1 MTDRALRA
9 SGVRSGEPAPIWE
22 DDMKSMCLAAV
33 LAAMMGSAAFAQTFG
48 VSMQSFDNNFQT
60 LLREGIS
67 ARASEADGVNVQVE
81 DAQTDISKQLDQVN
95 NFIAAGVDAI
105 IMTLTDTSAAPGISE
120 AATKAG
126 IPVVFLNLEPEN
138 LGNLPEKQVYVGS
151 RETESGELGAK
162 AACSLLTEKGK
173 ASDAQ
178 VYILMGDLA
187 HQASR
192 DRTNSFKEMLAAGD
206 CKDAT
211 IADEQSG
218 AWARTNAMDTTTNW
232 ITAGRPID
240 VVFANNDEMAIG
252 AIQALKA
259 AGVSMDDVIVIG
271 IDATQDGLAAMAA
284 GDLDATV
291 FQNARGQ
298 SASAVDA
305 AVALV
310 RGDPVEKQVWVP
322 FELVTPKNMAD
333 YASKN

>member
-1 MTDRALRA
+1 
-9 SGVRSGEPAPIWE
+9 
-22 DDMKSMCLAAV
+22 MKSMYLAAA
-33 LAAMMGSAAFAQTFG
+33 LAALMGSAASAETIG

-60 LLREGIS
+60 LLREGIN
-67 ARASEADGVNVQVE
+67 ARVGEVNGATVQIE
-81 DAQTDISKQLDQVN
+81 DAQTDISKQLNQVN

-105 IMTLTDTSAAPGISE
+105 IMTLTDTSAAAGISD
-120 AATKAG
+120 AAEKAG
-126 IPVVFLNLEPEN
+126 IPLVYLNLEPEN
-138 LGNLPEKQVYVGS
+138 LGKLPAKQAYVGS
-151 RETESGELGAK
+151 KETDSGKLGAE
-162 AACSLLTEKGK
+162 AACSLLKEKGK

-192 DRTNSFKEMLAAGD
+192 DRTSAFKETLAAGD
-206 CKDAT
+206 CKGAT
-211 IADEQSG
+211 IADEQSA
-218 AWARTNAMDTTTNW
+218 AWTRTNAMDLTTNW
-232 ITAGRPID
+232 ITAGQPID

-259 AGVSMDDVIVIG
+259 AGVSMDDVIVVG

-291 FQNARGQ
+291 FQNAKGQ

-305 AVALV
+305 AVSLV
-310 RGDPVEKQVWVP
+310 RGEAVDKNVWVP

-333 YASKN
+333 YAARN

>member
-1 MTDRALRA
+1 
-9 SGVRSGEPAPIWE
+9 
-22 DDMKSMCLAAV
+22 MKSMCLAAA
-33 LAAMMGSAAFAQTFG
+33 LAALMGSAASAETIG

-60 LLREGIS
+60 LLREGIN
-67 ARASEADGVNVQVE
+67 ARVTEVNGATVQIE
-81 DAQTDISKQLDQVN
+81 DAQTDISKQLNQVN

-120 AATKAG
+120 AAEKAG
-126 IPVVFLNLEPEN
+126 IPLVYLNLEPEN
-138 LGNLPEKQVYVGS
+138 LGKLPAKQAYVGS
-151 RETESGELGAK
+151 KETDSGRLGAE
-162 AACSLLTEKGK
+162 AACSLLKEKGK
-173 ASDAQ
+173 AGDAQ

-192 DRTNSFKEMLAAGD
+192 DRTSSFKETLAAGD
-206 CKDAT
+206 CKGAT
-211 IADEQSG
+211 IADEQSA
-218 AWARTNAMDTTTNW
+218 AWTRTNAMDLTTNW

-259 AGVSMDDVIVIG
+259 AGVSMDDVIVVG

-291 FQNARGQ
+291 FQNAKGQ

-305 AVALV
+305 AVSLV
-310 RGDPVEKQVWVP
+310 RGEAVDKNVWVP

-333 YASKN
+333 YATRN

>member
-1 MTDRALRA
+1 
-9 SGVRSGEPAPIWE
+9 
-22 DDMKSMCLAAV
+22 MKSMCLAAA
-33 LAAMMGSAAFAQTFG
+33 LAAMMGSAAFAETIG

-60 LLREGIS
+60 LLREGIG
-67 ARASEADGVNVQVE
+67 ARAGEVDGVSVQVE
-81 DAQTDISKQLDQVN
+81 DAQTDISKQLNQVN
-95 NFIAAGVDAI
+95 NFIAAKVDAI
-105 IMTLTDTSAAPGISE
+105 VMTLTDTSAAPGISE
-120 AATKAG
+120 AAAKAG
-126 IPVVFLNLEPEN
+126 IPLVFLNLEPEN
-138 LGNLPEKQVYVGS
+138 LAQLPEKQAYVGS
-151 RETESGELGAK
+151 KETDAGRLAGE

-173 ASDAQ
+173 AAEAQ

-192 DRTNSFKEMLAAGD
+192 DRTSSFKDALAAGD
-206 CKDAT
+206 CKTVT

-218 AWARTNAMDTTTNW
+218 AWTRTNAMDLTTNW
-232 ITAGRPID
+232 ITAGQPID

-259 AGVSMDDVIVIG
+259 AGASMEDVIVIG

-310 RGDPVEKQVWVP
+310 RGEPVEKQVWVP
-322 FELVTPKNMAD
+322 FELVTPQNMAD

>member
-1 MTDRALRA
+1 
-9 SGVRSGEPAPIWE
+9 
-22 DDMKSMCLAAV
+22 MKSMCLAAA
-33 LAAMMGSAAFAQTFG
+33 LAALMGSAASAETIG

-60 LLREGIS
+60 LLREGIN
-67 ARASEADGVNVQVE
+67 ARAAEVNGATVQIE
-81 DAQTDISKQLDQVN
+81 DAQTDISKQLNQVN

-120 AATKAG
+120 AAEKAG
-126 IPVVFLNLEPEN
+126 IPLVYLNLEPEN
-138 LGNLPEKQVYVGS
+138 LGKLPEKQAYVGS
-151 RETESGELGAK
+151 RETDSGRLGAE
-162 AACSLLTEKGK
+162 AACSLLKEKGK

-192 DRTNSFKEMLAAGD
+192 DRTSSFKETLAAGD
-206 CKDAT
+206 CKGAT
-211 IADEQSG
+211 IADEQSA
-218 AWARTNAMDTTTNW
+218 AWTRTNAMDLTTNW

-259 AGVSMDDVIVIG
+259 AGVSMDDVIVVG

-291 FQNARGQ
+291 FQNAKGQ

-305 AVALV
+305 AVSLV
-310 RGDPVEKQVWVP
+310 RGETVDKNVWVP

-333 YASKN
+333 YAARN